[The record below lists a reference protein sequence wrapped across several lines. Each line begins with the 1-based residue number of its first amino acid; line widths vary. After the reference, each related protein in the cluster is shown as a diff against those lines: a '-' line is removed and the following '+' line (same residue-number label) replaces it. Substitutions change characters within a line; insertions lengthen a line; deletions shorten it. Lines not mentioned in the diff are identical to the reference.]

1 MIRNSLVQYTAAIVA
16 GLSRLRPHHPAVA
29 HHSEDSTIT
38 SRQDG
43 LDKGSI
49 GGDGGS
55 SSYRSVEVRGH
66 LTVNF

>member
-1 MIRNSLVQYTAAIVA
+1 VA

-43 LDKGSI
+43 LDKVSI